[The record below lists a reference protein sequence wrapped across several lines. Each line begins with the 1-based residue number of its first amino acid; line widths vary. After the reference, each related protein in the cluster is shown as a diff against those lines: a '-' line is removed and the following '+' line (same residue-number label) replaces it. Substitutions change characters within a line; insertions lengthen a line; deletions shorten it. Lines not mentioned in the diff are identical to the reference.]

1 MEKEKL
7 IRILTEKE
15 EGLREVLSSIPD
27 EWICGDFMDKD
38 GYPITPSTGNEV
50 FNMVSKIRAMI
61 NEVVERRRKI
71 HRDAW
76 TSYKKEHPGQIL

>member
-50 FNMVSKIRAMI
+50 FKSSSGNSRYLNAGMKAC
-61 NEVVERRRKI
+61 
-71 HRDAW
+71 
-76 TSYKKEHPGQIL
+76 